1 MVDRHSLKP
10 VLLDFGLTKEVTP
23 QIRYYFAKLLVAAA
37 EQDIYGLMDALNGV
51 GLRLRTDVPFDIA
64 LLAKYFFRDA
74 NRQDVARAESQQR
87 REEYKSKAEER
98 QKTLYIG
105 DKVDV
110 FGRGW
115 VPYMKTSRK
124 GEVVDVSEGN
134 CPAAMVK
141 VKLSNGHIINVRRD
155 HVSLQKSRSP
165 IDAWPDSFIF
175 FDRVLGL
182 LRGLT
187 ASLDVSTSY
196 LKIMTPYARKTLK
209 DYESSKRIPRPGP
222 ILSKDVAGVDLL
234 DGKIA
239 SLLQKLIDSGDI
251 LGTQVSV
258 ISNGRAIVDL
268 AAGNL
273 IKKHTHLLLFSSRL
287 PITL

>member
-10 VLLDFGLTKEVTP
+10 VLLDFGLTKEVAP
-23 QIRYYFAKLLVAAA
+23 NIRYYFAKLLVAAA

-74 NRQDVARAESQQR
+74 NRQGVARAESQQR
-87 REEYKSKAEER
+87 REDYNRKAEER
-98 QKTLYIG
+98 QKMVYVG

-124 GEVVDVSEGN
+124 GEVIEIPEGSG
-134 CPAAMVK
+134 PSAGVK
-141 VKLSNGHIINVRRD
+141 VKLSNGNIITARREHISV
-155 HVSLQKSRSP
+155 QKSRSP

-196 LKIMTPYARKTLK
+196 LKIMTPYARKTLNEY
-209 DYESSKRIPRPGP
+209 DGRIASRPGSS
-222 ILSKDVAGVDLL
+222 ICKDVAGVDLL

-251 LGTQVSV
+251 LGTQVAV

-268 AAGNL
+268 AAGAYSQL
-273 IKKHTHLLLFSSRL
+273 S
-287 PITL
+287 

>member
-1 MVDRHSLKP
+1 MVDRHSLKA

-23 QIRYYFAKLLVAAA
+23 QIRYHFAKLLVAAA

-87 REEYKSKAEER
+87 REEYNRKAEER
-98 QKTLYIG
+98 QKMLYVG

-115 VPYMKTSRK
+115 VPFMKTSRK
-124 GEVVDVSEGN
+124 GEVVDVSEGSG
-134 CPAAMVK
+134 PAAVVK
-141 VKLSNGHIINVRRD
+141 VKLSNGITITARRD
-155 HVSLQKSRSP
+155 HISLQKSRSP

-196 LKIMTPYARKTLK
+196 LKIMTPYARKTLR
-209 DYESSKRIPRPGP
+209 DYDGKTLVRPEP
-222 ILSKDVAGVDLL
+222 CLSKDVTGVDLL

-239 SLLQKLIDSGDI
+239 SLLQKLIDSGEI

-258 ISNGRAIVDL
+258 ISNGRAVVDL
-268 AAGNL
+268 AAG
-273 IKKHTHLLLFSSRL
+273 IF
-287 PITL
+287 II